1 MAKLHFYYSA
11 MNAGKSTTLLQSSYN
26 YNERG
31 MDTLLFTPIVDDRF
45 GAGKIAS
52 RIGLEKSAIP
62 IGKNADIFIATK
74 KEHVK
79 NPNIKCVLVD
89 EAQFLT
95 KKQVE
100 QLTFICDFLNI
111 PVLTYGIRSDFRG
124 EPFEGS
130 TYLLAWADNII
141 ELKTICH
148 CGKKA
153 TMNLRM
159 DEHGNVAV
167 DGAQIDIGGNEKYI
181 ATCRKHFRL
190 KKTK

>member
-11 MNAGKSTTLLQSSYN
+11 MNAGKSTVLLQSSYN

-31 MDTLLFTPIVDDRF
+31 MDTLLYTPIIDDRF
-45 GAGKIAS
+45 GKGKIAS
-52 RIGLEKSAIP
+52 RIGLQSNAIA
-62 IGKNADIFIATK
+62 IDKNFDIFISAK
-74 KEHVK
+74 RECAH
-79 NPNIKCVLVD
+79 NPNIKCVLID

-95 KKQVE
+95 KKQIE
-100 QLTFICDFLNI
+100 QLTHICDFLNI

-130 TYLLAWADNII
+130 TYLLAWADSII
-141 ELKTICH
+141 EIKTICH

-159 DEHGNVAV
+159 DENGHVV
-167 DGAQIDIGGNEKYI
+167 SEGAQVDIGGNEKYI

-190 KKTK
+190 GKVK